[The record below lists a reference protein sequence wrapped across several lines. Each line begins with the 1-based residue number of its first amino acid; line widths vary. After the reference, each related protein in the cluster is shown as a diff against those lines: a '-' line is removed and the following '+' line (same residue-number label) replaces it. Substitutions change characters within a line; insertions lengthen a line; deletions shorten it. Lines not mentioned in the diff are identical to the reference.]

1 MRSILVADQL
11 WEPPSW
17 GTLTTRFHG
26 SVYINNRP
34 ATFFLP
40 CDSSFNCSL
49 THHTLFSFRSTDIIS
64 CSLVVLSALYIIL
77 NYLPG
82 VHNQAAS
89 IKRLTLPYK
98 LCNTST
104 QFLSRSPFEKFEMSA
119 PIRPFARFTRWISPE
134 LQLRRPMP
142 VNGPENDEV
151 NEWSERVADRMAYQ
165 ENEDEEGDE
174 EDEED
179 ANDAMQDDHLFN
191 FKHRSF
197 IAEPARSEYY
207 DEIYGTF

>member
-1 MRSILVADQL
+1 
-11 WEPPSW
+11 
-17 GTLTTRFHG
+17 
-26 SVYINNRP
+26 
-34 ATFFLP
+34 
-40 CDSSFNCSL
+40 
-49 THHTLFSFRSTDIIS
+49 
-64 CSLVVLSALYIIL
+64 
-77 NYLPG
+77 
-82 VHNQAAS
+82 
-89 IKRLTLPYK
+89 
-98 LCNTST
+98 
-104 QFLSRSPFEKFEMSA
+104 
-119 PIRPFARFTRWISPE
+119 
-134 LQLRRPMP
+134 MP